1 MRWKEKKFFDKAT
14 KELLTHFVCFPNS
27 RPPSLGWLMIKFD
40 LQKLDSEEDL
50 EYFSPTQ
57 WYKGVGSLSMHLQVE
72 DIVVLFVIYIQDS
85 LHAIMSLDV
94 SLKLSIQ

>member
-27 RPPSLGWLMIKFD
+27 RHPFLGCLMIKFD
-40 LQKLDSEEDL
+40 FQKLDSEGDL

-72 DIVVLFVIYIQDS
+72 DIVVYIQDS
-85 LHAIMSLDV
+85 LHAIMSLNV